1 MRPTP
6 TPADAPVGPAV
17 VDGPLLAVRG
27 LKVHFHLDEGVVR
40 AVDGVSFDVHPG
52 QVLGIVGESGCGKSV
67 TMRAVLQI
75 VDPPGRIVAGEVLF
89 RGRRRG
95 TAEASGGVGPGEA
108 VVDLARLEPRGAA
121 MRAIRGAEIA
131 LIPQEP
137 MAAFSPVHT
146 VGAQIVEAILL
157 HQKEWRPEGP
167 RVTRGEARRMTVEL
181 FRDVGIAMPQE
192 RIDAYSWQLSGGL
205 RQRAMIA
212 MALSCK
218 PRLLIADEPTT
229 AIDVTTQAQV
239 LNLLRELQRK
249 YRTAIVFITH
259 DLGVIA
265 QMAQHVVVMYLG
277 RVAEQGPV
285 DEIFHAPKHPYTRA
299 LLRSIPSLA
308 ATPGV
313 ALPTIQGSIPHPF
326 ARPSGCPFHPR
337 CAEVLPDVC
346 ARRIPSLQP
355 VGLHQT
361 ASCFLY
367 HDVEEP
373 E

>member
-1 MRPTP
+1 
-6 TPADAPVGPAV
+6 
-17 VDGPLLAVRG
+17 
-27 LKVHFHLDEGVVR
+27 
-40 AVDGVSFDVHPG
+40 
-52 QVLGIVGESGCGKSV
+52 
-67 TMRAVLQI
+67 
-75 VDPPGRIVAGEVLF
+75 
-89 RGRRRG
+89 
-95 TAEASGGVGPGEA
+95 
-108 VVDLARLEPRGAA
+108 

-146 VGAQIVEAILL
+146 VGDQIVEAILL
-157 HQKEWRPEGP
+157 HQREWRPEGP
-167 RVTRGEARRMTVEL
+167 RVTRSEARRMTVDL
-181 FRDVGIAMPQE
+181 FRDVGIAMPGE

-229 AIDVTTQAQV
+229 AIDVTTQAQI

-249 YRTAIVFITH
+249 FRTAIVFITH

-265 QMAQHVVVMYLG
+265 QMAQDVVVMYLG
-277 RVAEQGPV
+277 KVAEQGPV
-285 DEIFHAPKHPYTRA
+285 DAIFHAPKHPYTRA

-326 ARPSGCPFHPR
+326 ARPAGCPFHPR

-346 ARRIPSLQP
+346 ARRVPSLQP
-355 VGLHQT
+355 VGPGQA

-367 HDVEEP
+367 HDVAEP
-373 E
+373 A

>member
-1 MRPTP
+1 M
-6 TPADAPVGPAV
+6 AV
-17 VDGPLLAVRG
+17 AGPLLAVRE

-40 AVDGVSFDVHPG
+40 AVDGVSFDVYPG

-75 VDPPGRIVAGEVLF
+75 VDPPGRIVAGEILF
-89 RGRRRG
+89 RSRGRR
-95 TAEASGGVGPGEA
+95 TAGEAAAVDGLPVGSDGEGA
-108 VVDLARLEPRGAA
+108 VVDLARLPPRGPA

-146 VGAQIVEAILL
+146 VGDQIVEAILL

-167 RVTRGEARRMTVEL
+167 RVTRGEARRMTVDL
-181 FRDVGIAMPQE
+181 FRDVGIAMAEE

-205 RQRAMIA
+205 RQRAMVA

-265 QMAQHVVVMYLG
+265 QMAQQVVVMYLG
-277 RVAEQGPV
+277 RVVEQGPV

-326 ARPSGCPFHPR
+326 ARPTGCPFHPR
-337 CAEVLPDVC
+337 CPEVMPEVC
-346 ARRIPSLQP
+346 VKRVPSLQP
-355 VGLHQT
+355 VGSHQA

-367 HDVEEP
+367 HDVEGP
-373 E
+373 A

>member
-1 MRPTP
+1 
-6 TPADAPVGPAV
+6 
-17 VDGPLLAVRG
+17 
-27 LKVHFHLDEGVVR
+27 
-40 AVDGVSFDVHPG
+40 
-52 QVLGIVGESGCGKSV
+52 
-67 TMRAVLQI
+67 
-75 VDPPGRIVAGEVLF
+75 
-89 RGRRRG
+89 
-95 TAEASGGVGPGEA
+95 
-108 VVDLARLEPRGAA
+108 

-146 VGAQIVEAILL
+146 VGDQIVEAILL
-157 HQKEWRPEGP
+157 HQREWRPEGP
-167 RVTRGEARRMTVEL
+167 RVTRAEARRMTVDL
-181 FRDVGIAMPQE
+181 FRDVGIAMPEQ

-229 AIDVTTQAQV
+229 AIDVTTQAQI
-239 LNLLRELQRK
+239 LNLLRALQRK

-265 QMAQHVVVMYLG
+265 QMAQEVVVMYLG
-277 RVAEQGPV
+277 KVAEQGPV
-285 DEIFHAPKHPYTRA
+285 DAIFHAPKHPYTRA

-308 ATPGV
+308 AAPGV
-313 ALPTIQGSIPHPF
+313 DLPTIQGSIPHPF

-346 ARRIPSLQP
+346 PRRIPRLQP
-355 VGLHQT
+355 VGPGQA

-367 HDVEEP
+367 HDVAESA
-373 E
+373 